1 MESNRGFLSS
11 LSIYW
16 YPLKIK
22 TRQKNP
28 VCSNLLLVPN
38 ACTHR
43 DKLKWAFRAVT
54 ININMLHLRIFLTK
68 SGLNTSGSMLHSLTP
83 GHPISYKIDVG
94 EVMTMTISFLLP
106 HHSCFSVSSRFLAYS
121 LRLRWDPPG
130 YPVGR
135 CWHTPQ
141 PQPLTS
147 SPASVSKCH
156 RALGASW
163 AGDHCCLL
171 R

>member
-43 DKLKWAFRAVT
+43 DKLKWTFRAVT
-54 ININMLHLRIFLTK
+54 ININMLHLRISPTQCCIRWLQGILFHIKLILEKWWPWPFPFFCLTIPVFL
-68 SGLNTSGSMLHSLTP
+68 SLP
-83 GHPISYKIDVG
+83 G
-94 EVMTMTISFLLP
+94 F
-106 HHSCFSVSSRFLAYS
+106 
-121 LRLRWDPPG
+121 
-130 YPVGR
+130 
-135 CWHTPQ
+135 WHTLSDSRETLMGTLWAGVDTCPNPSHWHHRQ
-141 PQPLTS
+141 PQYLNATEL
-147 SPASVSKCH
+147 
-156 RALGASW
+156 LGPIGLGTTVAF
-163 AGDHCCLL
+163 
-171 R
+171 